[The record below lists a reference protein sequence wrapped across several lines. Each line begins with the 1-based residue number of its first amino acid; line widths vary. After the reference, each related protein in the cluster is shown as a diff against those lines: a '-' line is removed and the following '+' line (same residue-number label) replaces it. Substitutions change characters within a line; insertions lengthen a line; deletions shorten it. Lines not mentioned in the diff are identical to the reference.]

1 MGVGIKMNI
10 ENKLLRLPQVVE
22 ITSLSKS
29 SIYRR
34 EKAGQF
40 PKRFSLGGNCV
51 VWKSIE
57 IDRWVKNLSTVGG

>member
-1 MGVGIKMNI
+1 M
-10 ENKLLRLPQVVE
+10 E

-34 EKAGQF
+34 EKTGDF
-40 PKRFSLGGNCV
+40 PKRLSLGGNCV

-57 IDRWVKNLSTVGG
+57 IDRWIKDLAPVGG

>member
-34 EKAGQF
+34 EKTGDF
-40 PKRFSLGGNCV
+40 PKRLSLGGNCV

-57 IDRWVKNLSTVGG
+57 IDRWIKDLAPVGG